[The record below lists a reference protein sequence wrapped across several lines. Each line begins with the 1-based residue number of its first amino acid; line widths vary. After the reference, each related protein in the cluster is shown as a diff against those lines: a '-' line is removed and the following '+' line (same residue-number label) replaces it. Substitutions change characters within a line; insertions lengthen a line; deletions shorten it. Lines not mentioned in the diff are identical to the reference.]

1 MASVIEFIHV
11 WRTGNEAF
19 LSLDCKDGKS
29 KLSFEV
35 NLGRPDE
42 HDVRENKKHKKN
54 KKNKKKSATKVLKN
68 NAQLLLIKQLEPL
81 SLLL

>member
-54 KKNKKKSATKVLKN
+54 KKKSATKALKN